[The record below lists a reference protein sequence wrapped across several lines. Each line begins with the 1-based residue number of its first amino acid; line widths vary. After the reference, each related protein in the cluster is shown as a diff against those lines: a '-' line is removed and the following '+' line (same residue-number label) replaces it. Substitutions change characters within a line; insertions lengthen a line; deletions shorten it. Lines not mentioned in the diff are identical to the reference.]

1 VTRSSKSRS
10 KRPHSISE
18 GEKVEISQ
26 WLHDMWCNA
35 YKCWEANV
43 GNKSYQKRRMETI
56 EALAKR
62 WGVKLQ

>member
-1 VTRSSKSRS
+1 
-10 KRPHSISE
+10 
-18 GEKVEISQ
+18 
-26 WLHDMWCNA
+26 MWCNA